1 MANLLTGDYEAVLQ
15 IATRQIAGLIGTLHQ
30 NGANQNNNPMT
41 LPHSESGRI
50 GDPRRGPP
58 YGGVLT
64 GGGVFADWVSDYQR
78 AGRGGG
84 LTNLQTTLIE
94 TAPPGAARMLTDAF
108 AALRAEWTVVYP
120 PSPGVVRGLV
130 KLQLSSVTV
139 AAPAGSSSE
148 VTVTADVR
156 ARYYPD
162 QGAADLPRPIHGT
175 VQAAFR
181 IRRINTFSGPKLLI
195 LPSTDDSKIQ
205 FIPASGTGLS
215 AGDQNTLSAEV
226 RKALRDSMTPA
237 PAALPRDFPFAD
249 FKGLGSGASQVIALP
264 FQLSGAPAP
273 ASGVQPLTQSFI
285 GSSGFAVAINSD
297 YVKGLFDVDA
307 IRAAMAAISFTVTI
321 SVWPFSGT
329 VHITCDLLPARH

>member
-120 PSPGVVRGLV
+120 PPPGAVRGLV

-156 ARYYPD
+156 ARY
-162 QGAADLPRPIHGT
+162 
-175 VQAAFR
+175 
-181 IRRINTFSGPKLLI
+181 
-195 LPSTDDSKIQ
+195 
-205 FIPASGTGLS
+205 
-215 AGDQNTLSAEV
+215 
-226 RKALRDSMTPA
+226 
-237 PAALPRDFPFAD
+237 
-249 FKGLGSGASQVIALP
+249 
-264 FQLSGAPAP
+264 
-273 ASGVQPLTQSFI
+273 
-285 GSSGFAVAINSD
+285 
-297 YVKGLFDVDA
+297 
-307 IRAAMAAISFTVTI
+307 
-321 SVWPFSGT
+321 
-329 VHITCDLLPARH
+329 